1 MKYLLVPA
9 GAVFIA
15 MLPLPIDAYHLIRWI
30 VAATCAYATYEIFQ
44 RKNPNKS
51 IGVLLAVIALI
62 YNPLFPFYLSR
73 GLWLIVDAVVVGF
86 LIWESLRKKFET
98 IESSDVNENQT
109 VDGNDILSKASE
121 RLKQVEKKGDGFAKQ
136 TLVTSIALL
145 VVAVI
150 VTFIFKR

>member
-9 GAVFIA
+9 GAVFIG

-44 RKNPNKS
+44 RENPNKS
-51 IGVLLAVIALI
+51 IGVLLAVVALI

-73 GLWLIVDAVVVGF
+73 SLWLIVDAVVGGF
-86 LIWESLRKKFET
+86 LIWGSLRKKSEI
-98 IESSDVNENQT
+98 IESSDANENQT
-109 VDGNDILSKASE
+109 VDANDILSKASE
-121 RLKQVEKKGDGFAKQ
+121 RLKQVEEKGDGLAKQ

-150 VTFIFKR
+150 VTFILKR

>member
-9 GAVFIA
+9 GAVFTA

-30 VAATCAYATYEIFQ
+30 VAVTCVYASYEIFQ
-44 RKNPNKS
+44 RKSPNKS
-51 IGVLLAVIALI
+51 IGVLLALIAVI

-73 GLWLIVDAVVVGF
+73 GQWLTIDAVVGGF
-86 LIWESLRKKFET
+86 LIWGSLQKKSGAVEST
-98 IESSDVNENQT
+98 DVNGNQSI
-109 VDGNDILSKASE
+109 DGNDFLSKASKTLE
-121 RLKQVEKKGDGFAKQ
+121 HVEEKGDGLVKQ
-136 TLVTSIALL
+136 SLVTSIALL

>member
-30 VAATCAYATYEIFQ
+30 VAATCAYATYEILQ

-73 GLWLIVDAVVVGF
+73 GLWLIVDAVVGGF
-86 LIWESLRKKFET
+86 LVWGSLQQKFET
-98 IESSDVNENQT
+98 IESSDANENQT
-109 VDGNDILSKASE
+109 VDGNEILSKASE
-121 RLKQVEKKGDGFAKQ
+121 RLKQVEENGDGFAKQ

-145 VVAVI
+145 AVAVI
-150 VTFIFKR
+150 VTFIVKR